1 MLVNP
6 HLHHCLSTYFQLPLS
21 FISFFNPTDSKARVQ
36 AILGLEKVNL
46 TIVHYETT
54 LQCRPTLV
62 SLNTNKSISAP
73 YTKAKYSWREIP
85 IFPFA
90 RGPYSPI
97 STTTP
102 SWYNCAYARS
112 NLWLPSFRFVKE
124 CPSPIRSFI
133 LRARFIAINKCS
145 LPITTNLYSALQHLR
160 DPLLKRSL
168 WIDAICINQED
179 KGERRLQVQF
189 MAMIYTMASH
199 VTVWLGE
206 ATTNGERA
214 LQEIHRAAYSNEQPT
229 ENDPVVQN
237 AVLELLQQPWF
248 KRVWVCKEFS
258 CSILILF

>member
-1 MLVNP
+1 MSTTKRRYNAA
-6 HLHHCLSTYFQLPLS
+6 LHWLASIPTSLSLRLTLKLNTVEGKYQYSPLPEGHIRLFQLLPHRDITAPIQGVIFDYPLLDLLRNAHHLYEALS
-21 FISFFNPTDSKARVQ
+21 YAWGS
-36 AILGLEKVNL
+36 LEK
-46 TIVHYETT
+46 T
-54 LQCRPTLV
+54 
-62 SLNTNKSISAP
+62 
-73 YTKAKYSWREIP
+73 
-85 IFPFA
+85 
-90 RGPYSPI
+90 
-97 STTTP
+97 
-102 SWYNCAYARS
+102 
-112 NLWLPSFRFVKE
+112 
-124 CPSPIRSFI
+124 
-133 LRARFIAINKCS
+133 RFIAINKCS
-145 LPITTNLYSALQHLR
+145 LPITTNLYSVLQHLR

-206 ATTNGERA
+206 AATNGERA

-258 CSILILF
+258 CNILVLF